1 MENSLVCQ
9 ARVVY
14 LILWVWSFYRVFCQK
29 QIKGLNGN
37 CGHAK
42 DHLPAKAKIDR
53 FRSSVYEKTEATPV
67 KSERLRDLFCV
78 GFLINFSTRE
88 VSCRTRPTYIVNLGL
103 QSRKTF
109 EVTKG
114 GRI

>member
-14 LILWVWSFYRVFCQK
+14 LILWVWSFYRVFCQE

-42 DHLPAKAKIDR
+42 DHLLAKLKIDR
-53 FRSSVYEKTEATPV
+53 FRSSGGKKANALQYERV
-67 KSERLRDLFCV
+67 RLRDLFCV
-78 GFLINFSTRE
+78 GFLIYLPASD
-88 VSCRTRPTYIVNLGL
+88 VS
-103 QSRKTF
+103 
-109 EVTKG
+109 
-114 GRI
+114 

>member
-1 MENSLVCQ
+1 MGL
-9 ARVVY
+9 
-14 LILWVWSFYRVFCQK
+14 
-29 QIKGLNGN
+29 KGNF
-37 CGHAK
+37 GHAK
-42 DHLPAKAKIDR
+42 DHLLVKLKIDR
-53 FRSSVYEKTEATPV
+53 FRSSVCEKAEATPL